1 MSLIGKGCVSMLADI
16 VLRSLTDYG
25 FPKFN
30 DIHPV
35 EEFYRVLCLLLY
47 ESQQSE
53 PIKYW

>member
-1 MSLIGKGCVSMLADI
+1 MLADI